1 MTRTQT
7 VNEDKAA
14 LLREEVARGKIDRR
28 DFMRMS
34 ALLGLTAVGGA
45 YSESARGQSTE
56 IVLANAGGDSVRGF
70 EQALT
75 MPFMKDNPGI
85 KVVIDG
91 TQPNSAKIKAMV
103 QANDVSWDVC
113 DRNLPASIELGQQ
126 GLLEEIDYNIVDK
139 SKLRAGHAGRWGCG
153 EYLYANVIAYQ
164 TDLFDGRKPMTWK
177 DFWNVKDFPGKRALR
192 KHIDGQLEAAL
203 LADGVE
209 PKDLYPIDLKRAL
222 DKIKEI
228 KPHCIFWETGSEAQQ
243 LLRDREVV
251 MENIW
256 NHRAAI
262 TRRDTNKR
270 VDFHFNQGIAWVAA
284 WIVPKGNK
292 AGKEV
297 FRFIAS
303 AQDPARQVK
312 LFELVGNGPINPAAS
327 ALIPEDLRV
336 IDPGSPEN
344 FPLQIQ
350 VDAQW
355 YADNSA
361 IALTRYIETVS

>member
-1 MTRTQT
+1 MFRAQT
-7 VNEDKAA
+7 ISEDYAE
-14 LLREEVARGKIDRR
+14 LLREELARGTIDRR
-28 DFMRMS
+28 AFLRAS
-34 ALLGLTAVGGA
+34 ALLGLGAATLVHGGPA
-45 YSESARGQSTE
+45 LAADKEV
-56 IVLANAGGDSVRGF
+56 VLANAGGDSIRGF
-70 EQALT
+70 EQAFT

-103 QANDVSWDVC
+103 EAKNVTWDVC

-126 GLLEEIDYNIVDK
+126 GLLEEIDYAIVDR
-139 SKLRAGHAGRWGCG
+139 SKLRPEHNGKWGAG
-153 EYLYANVIAYQ
+153 EYLFANVIAYQ
-164 TDLFDGRKPMTWK
+164 TDAFDGRKPMTWK
-177 DFWNVKDFPGKRALR
+177 DFWNVKDFPGKRGLR

-228 KPHCIFWETGSEAQQ
+228 KPNCIFWETGSEAQQ

-256 NHRAAI
+256 NHRGAI

-284 WIVPKGNK
+284 WIVPKGTK
-292 AGKEV
+292 AQKEV
-297 FRFIAS
+297 MRFIAS
-303 AQDPARQVK
+303 TNDPARQIE
-312 LFELVGNGPINPAAS
+312 LFKLVGNGPINPAAS
-327 ALIPEDLRV
+327 AMIPEDLRI
-336 IDPGSPEN
+336 IDPGSPTN
-344 FPLQIQ
+344 YPLQIP
-350 VDAQW
+350 ANSQW
-355 YADNSA
+355 YADNSGP
-361 IALTRYIETVS
+361 ALTQYIEAVS